1 MSSISNACGNWW
13 IACIKRGQGCA
24 IFQLKILL
32 FKWEYRKLQALATF
46 NWFFVLLNMVNRLY
60 CENCLLPWAPWI
72 HTDCI
77 SSRCHLAMGSAPHR
91 HVLASK
97 RGIWHQNAL
106 DCCTRHQRRV
116 EEQQGAAAV
125 ALDRTALA
133 TTGLPPLNLGL
144 HIHWILFSWL

>member
-1 MSSISNACGNWW
+1 MDLRKKKSLGKVIWGKEATSS
-13 IACIKRGQGCA
+13 GQ
-24 IFQLKILL
+24 
-32 FKWEYRKLQALATF
+32 
-46 NWFFVLLNMVNRLY
+46 
-60 CENCLLPWAPWI
+60 NC
-72 HTDCI
+72 CVGEG
-77 SSRCHLAMGSAPHR
+77 CHLVMGIAPHR

-133 TTGLPPLNLGL
+133 TTEEGQ
-144 HIHWILFSWL
+144 HIFERSRRGAIENSTSDHRLVVPSVDLCDLIG